1 MSEAAPARQA
11 FVRGWVVLFGLF
23 VIMTIT
29 SGFAFYS
36 QGVFLDALVDEQ
48 GFSVGVAGAGTGAFF
63 AVSGVFGFLTGGLIG
78 RFDVR
83 WVMTLGTVVGAIGM
97 AGLSQVRVEWQ
108 LFVTM
113 ALFGCGF
120 ALTGL
125 VPTTTVVTRWFARK
139 RSVALSIASTGLSVG
154 GIAIAPALGRLID
167 AESLVYWAPRFAV
180 AFFVS
185 TLVFLW
191 VFVKPSPEHV
201 GMRPDGAPPLRAG
214 DGPPPAPAGTP
225 FSSAV
230 RSRYFVLMSLGFILI
245 MGSQVGA
252 IQHVYKMTNDRVSLA
267 GAGTALMVLAST
279 SVVARIAGGLVAL
292 KVPLSWLTTVLI
304 VVQGV
309 GVSILAVADE
319 LPLILVGTVVLGSA
333 MGNLLMLHPL
343 LLADA
348 FGVRDYSRIYGL
360 GSLLM
365 IVGVGSGPFVVGV
378 LRDTF
383 NYRTA
388 FFALGIIAA
397 GGLVIYRLAGRP
409 TFDHL
414 LGDSSVEPARV
425 SERVSGP
432 APATLAAQPVA
443 TGLGVT
449 SPVNPGASPKVFAVE
464 PLVGAGSSR

>member
-1 MSEAAPARQA
+1 MEQAAPARQA

-83 WVMTLGTVVGAIGM
+83 WVMTLGTVVGAVGM

-108 LFVTM
+108 LFAAM

-125 VPTTTVVTRWFARK
+125 VPTTTVVTRWFQQK

-167 AESLVYWAPRFAV
+167 AQSLVYWAPRFAV
-180 AFFVS
+180 AFFAS

-201 GMRPDGAPPLRAG
+201 GMRADGAVPLRAD

-225 FSSAV
+225 FASAV
-230 RSRYFVLMSLGFILI
+230 RSRYFVLMSAGFILI

-267 GAGTALMVLAST
+267 GAGTALMLLAST

-292 KVPLSWLTTVLI
+292 KVPLSVLTSVLI

-309 GVSILAVADE
+309 GVTILAVADQ
-319 LPLILVGTVVLGSA
+319 LPLILVGTVVLGAA

-378 LRDTF
+378 LRDAF
-383 NYRTA
+383 DYRTA
-388 FFALGIIAA
+388 FFALAVIAG

-409 TFDHL
+409 VAV
-414 LGDSSVEPARV
+414 GVAGSPAGSPVSVGVAG
-425 SERVSGP
+425 S
-432 APATLAAQPVA
+432 LAAV
-443 TGLGVT
+443 G
-449 SPVNPGASPKVFAVE
+449 VNPGAAPKVFAVE
-464 PLVGAGSSR
+464 PLVGAAAAR